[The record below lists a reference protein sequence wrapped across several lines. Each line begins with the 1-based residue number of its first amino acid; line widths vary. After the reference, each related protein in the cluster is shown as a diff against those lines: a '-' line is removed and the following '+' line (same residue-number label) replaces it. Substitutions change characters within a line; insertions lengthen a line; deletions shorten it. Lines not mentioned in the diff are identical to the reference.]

1 MLNNSN
7 QLELFQSHLQEKADL
22 VLYENLTSTSAIP
35 SNKAWQKF
43 LLTLTT
49 PIVSTKK
56 DIPLIGPY
64 KLNQNLSRRN
74 ENVESVSALVFDVD
88 DPKGKSFE
96 DIFKLVNN
104 FAGVFHTT
112 WSHTLNAPRYRLIL
126 FLAEPLNAKEF
137 QDVRNGFLFFNVELA
152 DIVDP
157 ACKDISRA
165 YYLFSCPPERE
176 DIAKCCVLVGTPIN
190 PSKYQIP
197 KHIKNDNPTLPFKI
211 TTPLRDII
219 HGGIQEGGRNDN
231 LASFVGGLIHKGLDA
246 SQTMDL
252 AIDWNQTLLPPLDI
266 SELQK
271 THDNIWNTHIRNNPD
286 WQAKSKVN
294 TPKVFNYELIPSGQ
308 LLATQP
314 PKREYVINELIPKK
328 IVATIIAAGGSGK
341 SFLAMHIAASAAS
354 GSSLFGKFLPS
365 KPTKVVFISGED
377 DSSELQR
384 RLHKVV
390 NGMPPNVKNAVSNNL
405 HFIDLADVF
414 ELFTS
419 KTLRG
424 EIQITGFPNYLC
436 ELIKG
441 ELGEDIGLVIID
453 PISRFRGGEENLA
466 SDTTRFVQSLQLIRD
481 GLNTSVLTLH
491 HVNKGANINGSSQNN
506 ARGSSAFIDGVRL
519 VFELNSVSDGEF
531 KKRYGD
537 IPNPP
542 QLLTLPTVKT
552 NYGRPIEPI
561 TLSRKEDGSLQLF
574 SMVPGD
580 HQKKEILQEVELAKL
595 TKSQFKDAYG
605 GVDKKFSLSQKA
617 LIAKLEEF
625 SRDKLIDIPP
635 RDVMTVTVHGKNMLK
650 G

>member
-1 MLNNSN
+1 MINNPN
-7 QLELFQSHLQEKADL
+7 QLELFQNYLQDKSDL
-22 VLYENLTSTSAIP
+22 VLFNNITNTSAKP
-35 SNKAWQKF
+35 ANKAWEKF
-43 LLTLTT
+43 FSILTT
-49 PIVSTKK
+49 PIITENK
-56 DIPLIGPY
+56 DTFCIGPY
-64 KLNQNLSRRN
+64 RLNENMRRN
-74 ENVESVSALVFDVD
+74 NPNVESISALVYDVD
-88 DPKGKSFE
+88 HSKGKTFE
-96 DIFKLVNN
+96 GIIKLTKNY
-104 FAGVFHTT
+104 AGILHTT
-112 WSHTLNAPRYRLIL
+112 WSHTLEEPRYRLIL
-126 FLAEPLNAKEF
+126 LLSRPIPAGDFKEVWNNFLLFNDELKE
-137 QDVRNGFLFFNVELA
+137 
-152 DIVDP
+152 IIDP
-157 ACKDISRA
+157 KCKDISRA
-165 YYLFSCPPERE
+165 YYLFSHPKARA
-176 DIAKCCVLVGTPIN
+176 DIAQCCVLVGKPIN
-190 PSKYQIP
+190 PAHFIAPQKSNI
-197 KHIKNDNPTLPFKI
+197 IDPFVFDKRG
-211 TTPLRDII
+211 TPLSDLV
-219 HGGIQEGGRNDN
+219 HGGIKEGGRNAG
-231 LASFVGGLIHKGLDA
+231 LASYIGGLINIGLDKE
-246 SQTMDL
+246 QTWAM
-252 AIDWNQTLLPPLDI
+252 AIEWNLSLEPPLD
-266 SELQK
+266 SHELQR
-271 THDNIWNTHIRNNPD
+271 THDSIWNTHIRNNPD

-294 TPKVFNYELIPSGQ
+294 APKVFNYELIPSGQ

-328 IVATIIAAGGSGK
+328 IVATIIAAGGTGK

-390 NGMPPNVKNAVSNNL
+390 NGMPPNVKNIVSNNL

-414 ELFTS
+414 ELFTR

-542 QLLTLPTVKT
+542 KLLTLQTVKT

-580 HQKKEILQEVELAKL
+580 HQMKAILQEVELAKL

-635 RDVMTVTVHGKNMLK
+635 RDVMTLTVHGKNMLK